1 MEKEDDDDDEVPL
14 DSSCMTALWL
24 WYDITIAPVD
34 NLLEGS
40 KIIVF
45 PERESCTGY
54 RFKLWRTRMEIICQ
68 RHQYKSRVVP
78 SVTTLKLIH
87 DSPMD

>member
-1 MEKEDDDDDEVPL
+1 MEEDDDDDDGVPL

-45 PERESCTGY
+45 PEIELHRVP
-54 RFKLWRTRMEIICQ
+54 FQAMEDENGN
-68 RHQYKSRVVP
+68 YLSET
-78 SVTTLKLIH
+78 SV
-87 DSPMD
+87 